1 MTVREPTP
9 GTGMSMEIG
18 FESKRR
24 HRIVRVVK
32 AGARKGLSRRKLI
45 NLGTEVEANGHEQD
59 QQNKQSESLNAS
71 KQNLHQAKNQ
81 VPKPTNPAL
90 VGGPHPNQKLET
102 SGFPIFEDDTSG
114 PPLKHPI
121 RTPCYAEN

>member
-9 GTGMSMEIG
+9 GTGMGMEIG

-59 QQNKQSESLNAS
+59 QQNKQSETLNAS

-90 VGGPHPNQKLET
+90 IGGPHSNQKSET
-102 SGFPIFEDDTSG
+102 VGVPIFEGDTSG
-114 PPLKHPI
+114 PPLRHPN
-121 RTPCYAEN
+121 RTPCYAGN

>member
-1 MTVREPTP
+1 MTVCDPAP
-9 GTGMSMEIG
+9 GTGMGMEIG
-18 FESKRR
+18 FESKRG

-45 NLGTEVEANGHEQD
+45 NLGTEVEAGGQ
-59 QQNKQSESLNAS
+59 QQNHQNQQSETLNAS

-90 VGGPHPNQKLET
+90 DGGPHPNQKLET
-102 SGFPIFEDDTSG
+102 AGVPIFEDDTSG